1 LSLWFFVLLTCLAGV
16 SNLTAAGLTGRVA
29 LSFKVRLLP
38 HHISADL
45 SSTCRSYTLHAIPLE
60 TEPMTTRQA
69 FDPDFTAL
77 AAQPL
82 ARRSRRSQGGE

>member
-1 LSLWFFVLLTCLAGV
+1 
-16 SNLTAAGLTGRVA
+16 VA

-69 FDPDFTAL
+69 FDPDITPM

-82 ARRSRRSQGGE
+82 A